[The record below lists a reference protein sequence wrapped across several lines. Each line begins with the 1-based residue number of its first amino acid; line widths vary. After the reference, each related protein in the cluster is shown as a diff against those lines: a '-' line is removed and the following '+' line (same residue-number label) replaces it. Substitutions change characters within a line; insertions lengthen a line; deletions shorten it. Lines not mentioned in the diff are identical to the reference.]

1 MKPDQENRTEYEDD
15 NDSPNSTHLNFSIN
29 IEDPIKIRSK
39 KISGI
44 LRLLYIF
51 IYSVQYLMLFVY
63 KYLTTILCVL
73 VEKEKRSGIHCRLH
87 RLEYKM
93 KIILSKTTKIC
104 ILQTFGN
111 VRRLFTTIFKCLL
124 FYLKKIRPQK
134 IKLFVIVVDMI
145 FDGE

>member
-29 IEDPIKIRSK
+29 IGDPIKTRSK

-44 LRLLYIF
+44 LRL
-51 IYSVQYLMLFVY
+51 SVQYLLLFVY

-73 VEKEKRSGIHCRLH
+73 VEKEKRSGIHCRLQ

-111 VRRLFTTIFKCLL
+111 VRRLFTTILKCLL
-124 FYLKKIRPQK
+124 FYLKKFDHK
-134 IKLFVIVVDMI
+134 NIKLFVIVVDMI
-145 FDGE
+145 SDGE